1 MAAIKTIALPVEGMT
16 CASCVAR
23 VEKAISKVD
32 GIETANVNLATEQV
46 SISFDPSRAGMEAL
60 SKAVEDAGYKLII
73 PPTSSPVAEAASAEE
88 DRHEQSYLRL
98 KREFLIAA
106 AAAVPVMAVSMATMS
121 RGFMEWLPLSLNDI
135 NGLLFLATT
144 MVITVSG
151 KRFFSIAWK
160 LLKHGAAD
168 MNTLVAVGTGA
179 AYVYSTVVVL
189 FPDWLG
195 SIDGRHVYFDTTV
208 TIIALILMGRLL
220 EARAKR
226 RTTGA
231 IKALLGLQPRTA
243 RIIENGRERDI
254 PIGDVKQGN
263 IVLVR
268 PGEKIPVDGAIVRG
282 ATSVDESMVTGES
295 MPVEKT
301 TGQQVIGGT
310 LNKYGSV
317 EIRATA
323 VGADSVIAH
332 IVKLVEQAQGSKA
345 PIQALADK
353 IASVFVPV
361 VIGIAL
367 LTFVLWLIVGQ
378 LPFSAALVNFIAVLI
393 IACPCALGLATP
405 TAIMVGTGLGATQ
418 GILIKNAVSLE
429 QAHRITTI
437 VLDKTGTV
445 TEGKPS
451 VHEVR
456 AFGGFNEQAV
466 IRFAASL
473 ETKSEHPLGAAIV
486 DFARAN
492 DVALSDAGSFAA
504 KAGLGAEGVMGGKKV
519 VVGNITLMQESS
531 VPTGEPAEQIR
542 AMTSR
547 GMTPVFV
554 AVEGALAGVI
564 GIADQ
569 LKETST
575 DAVRRL
581 KQSGLKV
588 VMMTGDVEETAA
600 SVARA
605 AGIDTVIAQVLPQ
618 DKAKEVR
625 RLQEAGAVVAMVGD
639 GINDAPALAQAD
651 VGIAIGTG
659 TDVAIETADITLMNG
674 DLNRVVDAI
683 TLSRSTIRTIRQ
695 NLFWAFI
702 YNVIG
707 IPVAALGLL
716 NPAVAAGAM
725 AMSSVSVVS
734 NSLRL
739 RTKRLSRA

>member
-1 MAAIKTIALPVEGMT
+1 MAVIETIALPVEGMT

-23 VEKAISKVD
+23 VEKALGKVD
-32 GIETANVNLATEQV
+32 GIETASVNLATEQV
-46 SISFDPSRAGMEAL
+46 SISFDPSRAHMEAF
-60 SKAVEDAGYKLII
+60 SKAVEDAGYKLVI
-73 PPTSSPVAEAASAEE
+73 PPKNAPEATAASAGE

-98 KREFLIAA
+98 KKEFLIAA
-106 AAAVPVMAVSMATMS
+106 ALAVPVMAVSMAAMS

-135 NGLLFLATT
+135 NRLLFLAATV
-144 MVITVSG
+144 VITVSG

-195 SIDGRHVYFDTTV
+195 AIDGRHVYFDTTV

-220 EARAKR
+220 EARAKQ

-243 RIIENGRERDI
+243 RIIQDGRERDI
-254 PIGDVKQGN
+254 PISNVVQGN

-268 PGEKIPVDGAIVRG
+268 PGEKIPVDGVIVRG

-301 TGQQVIGGT
+301 TGQRVIGGT

-317 EIRATA
+317 EIRATT
-323 VGADSVIAH
+323 VGADSVIAQ

-345 PIQALADK
+345 PIQALADR
-353 IASVFVPV
+353 IAAVFVPA

-367 LTFVLWLIVGQ
+367 LTFVLWLTVGH

-405 TAIMVGTGLGATQ
+405 TAIMVGTGLGATH

-456 AFGGFNEQAV
+456 TFDGFNEHEV

-486 DFARAN
+486 DYARAK
-492 DVALSDAGSFAA
+492 DVVLGDAQSFAA
-504 KAGLGAEGVMGGKKV
+504 KAGLGAEGAIGGNKV
-519 VVGNITLMQESS
+519 VVGNMSLMQESS
-531 VPTGEPAEQIR
+531 VPTGEGAEQIH
-542 AMTSR
+542 AMTSQ
-547 GMTPVFV
+547 GKTPVFV
-554 AVEGALAGVI
+554 AVDGVLAGVI
-564 GIADQ
+564 GIADR
-569 LKETST
+569 LKETSVE
-575 DAVRRL
+575 AVRRL
-581 KQSGLKV
+581 KESGLRV

-605 AGIDTVIAQVLPQ
+605 AGIERVIAQVLPG
-618 DKAKEVR
+618 DKAAEVR
-625 RLQEAGAVVAMVGD
+625 KLQEAGAVVAMVGD

-674 DLNRVVDAI
+674 DLNSVADAI

-739 RTKRLSRA
+739 RTKRFAHT